1 MVAWAFLIACTVSSL
16 TGFSAQPSTDDSNR
30 GQLVWEADTGKI
42 TSPCLLAAYEEMMR
56 VTRPLSTPEPTAT
69 VREKLQWQEYQDLRS
84 RENGTDWECLREGA
98 NAALDESPPNWDAYR
113 AAILVAK
120 VVPFNE
126 EYAKSGMVRVCRR
139 ALQGPRG
146 EKMSDAQG
154 RAVTDTLEFLGGCY
168 GDDSAKLLREC
179 VRLEFW
185 GDAPMRSRITGT
197 ETEKSLIM
205 VRTTAIRQLGRLGD
219 KGLPFLM
226 ELQKEYPYTMPVTVP
241 SSEYRF
247 EMGAGHII
255 KRCIDEIKSR
265 PTM

>member
-1 MVAWAFLIACTVSSL
+1 MAAWAFLIACMASSL
-16 TGFSAQPSTDDSNR
+16 TAFSDQPSMDDSNR
-30 GQLVWEADTGKI
+30 GPLVWEADKEKI

-56 VTRPLSTPEPTAT
+56 VTRPLSTPDRTAT
-69 VREKLQWQEYQDLRS
+69 AEEKRQWRDYQDMRS
-84 RENGTDWECLREGA
+84 RENGTDWECLRNGA

-120 VVPFNE
+120 EVRFNE
-126 EYAKSGMVRVCRR
+126 HNTKSGMVEVCRR
-139 ALQGPRG
+139 ALQARRG

-154 RAVTDTLEFLGGCY
+154 RAVTDTLEFLGNCY

-219 KGLPFLM
+219 KGLPFLI
-226 ELQKEYPYTMPVTVP
+226 ELQKEYPDTTPVTVP